1 MSHLLWGNHMCI
13 GHCTHVATTFHDKY
27 LIINMTT
34 QGIENLSLAHLLVSS
49 QLFFQIHNTIVFI
62 FNCLF
67 CCTVS
72 DRKFAGFIEVEFSS
86 EIEMLMSIQEFC

>member
-1 MSHLLWGNHMCI
+1 
-13 GHCTHVATTFHDKY
+13 
-27 LIINMTT
+27 MTT
-34 QGIENLSLAHLLVSS
+34 QDRKFVPCTPISLKSA
-49 QLFFQIHNTIVFI
+49 FFSNNSIVFI

-72 DRKFAGFIEVEFSS
+72 DRKFAGFIEVEVSS